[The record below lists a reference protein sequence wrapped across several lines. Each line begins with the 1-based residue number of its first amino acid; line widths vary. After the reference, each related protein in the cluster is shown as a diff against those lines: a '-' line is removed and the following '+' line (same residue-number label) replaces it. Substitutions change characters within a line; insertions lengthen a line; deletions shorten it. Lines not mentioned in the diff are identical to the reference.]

1 MTSKRLGNPEGPA
14 EARVKAFPRG
24 LPRQL
29 EFSDFWLKRRAQG
42 KRTKQT
48 EEATAVGSP
57 QQPEITSES
66 CSKADGF
73 KVDVWTETD
82 DRDGIAAP
90 YFIHSIIML
99 LGAAL
104 LH

>member
-1 MTSKRLGNPEGPA
+1 M
-14 EARVKAFPRG
+14 KAFPRG
-24 LPRQL
+24 LRRQL
-29 EFSDFWLKRRAQG
+29 EFSGFWLKRSAQG
-42 KRTKQT
+42 KRTKRT
-48 EEATAVGSP
+48 EEATAVSSP

-73 KVDVWTETD
+73 KRDVCTETD

-90 YFIHSIIML
+90 YFIRSIIML

-104 LH
+104 FH